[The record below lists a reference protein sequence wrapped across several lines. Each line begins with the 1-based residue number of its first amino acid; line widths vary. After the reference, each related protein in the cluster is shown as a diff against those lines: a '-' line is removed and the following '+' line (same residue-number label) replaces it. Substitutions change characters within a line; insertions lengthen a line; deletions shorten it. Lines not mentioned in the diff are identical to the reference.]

1 MAQYKGYA
9 RSRGFQQ
16 IPTLDKTNRLRQQAD
31 VNLRDAENARQNMLQ
46 NANQHLE
53 DLRRKNQVER
63 QLREANEGIRREF
76 AQSYIDAY
84 KRNANAELQAQAF
97 ANNQQQQL
105 LQGLASFS
113 STLGG
118 IFEQQAEKQRTDELN
133 AANTFALKFGL
144 TATQFQEL
152 TTLEGVLNETERQQA
167 PVYLEMIKRGA
178 SAEDLNKI
186 INSSGYTRYAY
197 GVASMQSVGKQFAQ
211 YVRDNGDTELPGF
224 TQTLNA
230 AEMQGSTQFP
240 DILEQIKQNYVNEN
254 LAGFDPGFIAKYG
267 KKGIDLETNRRLDAF
282 TKRRDKQQI
291 NLYNES
297 QRQTFATLALE
308 GGAAAVLQRLQDLT
322 GPDKSQFKGV
332 LATAGKNITYLLER
346 GMLPDNFVNDLADQD
361 LMIGNQPQKF
371 GSLHSVFIEG
381 LRIAE
386 TEGKRTEIR
395 GIQAEYD
402 LQRTMTEETV
412 RNIQLELSEKARTGE
427 LTYADVQ
434 ATIDKMLKMPEFT
447 DADISKVK
455 AFLPKTPDAIAAK
468 NKIDQWNL
476 ILSRDNQLPSIPEI
490 TASPL
495 LPSQKL
501 EWYRKVNKEIDSGFD
516 DEYKTVRNNFIDT
529 LLLQG
534 LKRADATE
542 DNLRLS
548 DTSVQ
553 RLQRILRARYDDLWA
568 TDLTQ
573 DINARHDQA
582 QEVIKPLVQSPEY
595 PKAKYTFTGIDSNN
609 PFSGKVEGL
618 SLPDSPTGFSTST
631 IDATLSNGNENL
643 IYTRQVVPV
652 SIIDNFLDD
661 LSSGKQVDMPEA
673 FVYIGRQMGVSP
685 QHILEAQIKVANRAD
700 GGNRE
705 ALLPES
711 AQEFYDFVKGE
722 PANALSVY
730 TNSRYKSQNL
740 ASRAVLNAGGID
752 IYQKTTPQLVLAAQC
767 LAENGVTDRDSMI
780 KWISLNIAESSG
792 NFNAMGDYQLADGK
806 IVPKGTPGAIPNSFG
821 AYQNHMSDAPYWG
834 NIGAKRRQQY
844 TPIFQDVLGGR
855 AFKNEDLFNPYIAT
869 KVALLEYEQAGGFT
883 PWTAHNKRT
892 MYADEVR
899 KQAVAVVDLW
909 EANRGQTAWNCSYN
923 MTDKA
928 LEALNGKN

>member
-1 MAQYKGYA
+1 MAQFKGYA

-53 DLRRKNQVER
+53 DLRRKNQIER

-84 KRNANAELQAQAF
+84 KRNANAELQAQDY
-97 ANNQQQQL
+97 ANKQQQQL
-105 LQGLASFS
+105 LQGLSSFS

-118 IFEQQAEKQRTDELN
+118 IFQQQAEKQRTDELN

-230 AEMQGSTQFP
+230 AEMQGSTQYP

-297 QRQTFATLALE
+297 QRQTFANLALE

-395 GIQAEYD
+395 GIQAEYA

-412 RNIQLELSEKARTGE
+412 RNIQLELSEKARAGE
-427 LTYADVQ
+427 LTFADVQ
-434 ATIDKMLKMPEFT
+434 ATIDKMSKMPEFT

-455 AFLPKTPDAIAAK
+455 EFLPKTPDAIAAK

-476 ILSRDNQLPSIPEI
+476 SLARDNQLPSIPEI
-490 TASPL
+490 SASAL

-501 EWYRKVNKEIDSGFD
+501 EWYEKVNKEIDSGFD
-516 DEYKTVRNNFIDT
+516 DQYKKRRDEYLKGI
-529 LLLQG
+529 LLRG
-534 LKRADATE
+534 LGVADATE
-542 DNLRLS
+542 DDWLKT
-548 DTSVQ
+548 DPSVKSLFY
-553 RLQRILRARYDDLWA
+553 RLQSDYDDLHSS
-568 TDLTQ
+568 DLTQ
-573 DINARHDQA
+573 NLNTRHDQTQA
-582 QEVIKPLVQSPEY
+582 VIGARVQSPDNEN
-595 PKAKYTFTGIDSNN
+595 AIYTFIGADSNN
-609 PFSGKVEGL
+609 PFSGKVKGL
-618 SLPDSPTGFSTST
+618 SLPDSPTGFSTSSVDT
-631 IDATLSNGNENL
+631 ILSNGKENL

-652 SIIDNFLDD
+652 SIIDNYLDD
-661 LSSGKQVDMPEA
+661 LSSGKPTDMPEA
-673 FVYIGRQMGVSP
+673 FKYIGRKMGVSP
-685 QHILEAQIKVANRAD
+685 QLILEAQIDVANQQD
-700 GGNRE
+700 KGNRE
-705 ALLPES
+705 VRLPES

-722 PANALSVY
+722 PTNALSVY
-730 TNSRYKSQNL
+730 TNSRYKSRGA
-740 ASRAVLNAGGID
+740 ASRAIVNAGGSD
-752 IYQKTTPQLVLAAQC
+752 IYERTTQPLLLGAQL
-767 LAENGVTDRDSMI
+767 LAENGITDKENMI
-780 KWISLNIAESSG
+780 TFIAIKLAESAG
-792 NFNAMGDYQLADGK
+792 IANRPGDYQLADGT
-806 IVPKGTPGAIPNSFG
+806 IVPPGTPGATPRSFG
-821 AYQNHMSDAPYWG
+821 WYQIHMSDAKKYG
-834 NIGAKRRQQY
+834 GIGAARRKQF
-844 TPIFQDVLGGR
+844 TELFNLGR
-855 AFKNEDLFNPYIAT
+855 AFKNEDLYNPHINT
-869 KVALLEYEQAGGFT
+869 KAAIQVYKDAGNSFT
-883 PWTAHNKRT
+883 PWSAFKNGSYKDHLETAR
-892 MYADEVR
+892 R
-899 KQAVAVVDLW
+899 VVEQW
-909 EANRGQTAWNCSYN
+909 ESEQNQKTW
-923 MTDKA
+923 DKPSTFTE
-928 LEALNGKN
+928 EALGAINGKN

>member
-1 MAQYKGYA
+1 MAQFKGYA

-16 IPTLDKTNRLRQQAD
+16 IPTLDKTNRLREQAD

-53 DLRRKNQVER
+53 DLRRKNQIER

-84 KRNANAELQAQAF
+84 KRNANAELQAQDF
-97 ANNQQQQL
+97 ANKQQQQL
-105 LQGLASFS
+105 LQGLSSFS
-113 STLGG
+113 STLGN
-118 IFEQQAEKQRTDELN
+118 IFQQRAEKQRTDELN

-297 QRQTFATLALE
+297 QRQTFANLALD

-346 GMLPDNFVNDLADQD
+346 GMLPDNFVNDLANQD

-386 TEGKRTEIR
+386 AEGKRTEIR

-412 RNIQLELSEKARTGE
+412 RNIQLEMSEKARAGE
-427 LTYADVQ
+427 LTFADVQ
-434 ATIDKMLKMPEFT
+434 ATIDQMSKMPEFT
-447 DADISKVK
+447 NADISKVK
-455 AFLPKTPDAIAAK
+455 EFLPKTPDAIAAK
-468 NKIDQWNL
+468 KTIDQWKL
-476 ILSRDNQLPSIPEI
+476 FESRDNQLPSIPEI
-490 TASPL
+490 SASPL

-501 EWYRKVNKEIDSGFD
+501 EWYDKVNKEIDSGFD
-516 DEYKTVRNNFIDT
+516 DQYKKRRDEYLKGI
-529 LLLQG
+529 LLRG
-534 LKRADATE
+534 LKVSDATE
-542 DNLRLS
+542 DDWLKT
-548 DTSVQ
+548 DPSVKSLFY
-553 RLQRILRARYDDLWA
+553 RLQSDYDDLHSS
-568 TDLTQ
+568 DLTQ
-573 DINARHDQA
+573 NLNTRHDQTQA
-582 QEVIKPLVQSPEY
+582 VIGARVQSPDNDN
-595 PKAKYTFTGIDSNN
+595 AIYTFDRADSDN
-609 PFSGKVEGL
+609 PFSGKVKGL

-631 IDATLSNGNENL
+631 IDAMLSNGKENS

-661 LSSGKQVDMPEA
+661 LSSGKQVDMPDA
-673 FVYIGRQMGVSP
+673 FKYIGRKMGVSP
-685 QHILEAQIKVANRAD
+685 QLILEAQIDVANQAD

-705 ALLPES
+705 VRLPEN
-711 AQEFYDFVKGE
+711 AEEFYDFVKGD

-730 TNSRYKSQNL
+730 TNSRYKSRGA
-740 ASRAVLNAGGID
+740 ASRAIVNAGGSD
-752 IYQKTTPQLVLAAQC
+752 IYERTTQPLLLGAQL
-767 LAENGVTDRDSMI
+767 LAENGITDRDEMI
-780 KWISLNIAESSG
+780 TFIAIKLAESAG
-792 NFNAMGDYQLADGK
+792 IANRPGDYQLADGT
-806 IVPKGTPGAIPNSFG
+806 IVPPGTPGATPRSFG
-821 AYQNHMSDAPYWG
+821 WYQIHMSDAKMYG
-834 NIGAKRRQQY
+834 GIGAARRKQF
-844 TPIFQDVLGGR
+844 TELFNLGR
-855 AFKNEDLFNPYIAT
+855 AFKNEDLYNPHINT
-869 KVALLEYEQAGGFT
+869 KAAIQVYKDAGNSFT
-883 PWTAHNKRT
+883 PWSAFKNGSYKDHLVTAR
-892 MYADEVR
+892 R
-899 KQAVAVVDLW
+899 VVEQW
-909 EANRGQTAWNCSYN
+909 ESEQNETPWNRPSN
-923 MTDKA
+923 MTN
-928 LEALNGKN
+928 EAMRAINGKN